1 MTYHTTKVV
10 GFPPHRIGSAPH
22 RGGVSAHDRRAS
34 FGLPSGHST
43 SPLERRWSPNG
54 ATPPTFLPHSETG
67 VPNPSAGVSLWVSAD
82 LPSARW
88 RRHRPFNYGCSLGQS
103 ARRRTVG
110 PRGSLRP
117 SFRSSFPVPGPG
129 HVRPATEDM
138 FSLPRT
144 MLKQGLQ
151 GLKPYETAESGS
163 ADTPQNAKIGSGFLP
178 RLKSWVSTLEANL

>member
-10 GFPPHRIGSAPH
+10 GFPPHRTGSAPH

-34 FGLPSGHST
+34 FGLSSGHSA
-43 SPLERRWSPNG
+43 SFPSRRWRDNG
-54 ATPPTFLPHSETG
+54 RAPPTFLSHPETG
-67 VPNPSAGVSLWVSAD
+67 VPNPSVGLSLWMGAN

-117 SFRSSFPVPGPG
+117 SFRSSFPVVGPG
-129 HVRPATEDM
+129 HVRPATKDM

-144 MLKQGLQ
+144 MLKQELQ
-151 GLKPYETAESGS
+151 GVKPYETAESGS
-163 ADTPQNAKIGSGFLP
+163 ADTSGCGGLRAP
-178 RLKSWVSTLEANL
+178 STSILVGFRAGRATV